1 MTEDPRDSDSSDL
14 ASEAILSSGASAG
27 DRGAAARNERRPS
40 RWEDLARYAA
50 RRDGASSDGA
60 MRRELLV
67 LWLDGD
73 PYALPVER
81 VREIVRMRSVTP
93 VPRVPAAVRG
103 VISLRGEIVQVVEL
117 RRRLGLPG
125 HDEAAAGRR
134 ARIVVLNGDDG
145 QLTGLL
151 VDRVSEVL
159 RIDEDA
165 LRPPA
170 SRQADA
176 VSALAAYGERFVSL
190 FDVDRLLELD
200 A

>member
-1 MTEDPRDSDSSDL
+1 MTEGPGARRGPVS
-14 ASEAILSSGASAG
+14 SEATQSHEASP
-27 DRGAAARNERRPS
+27 R
-40 RWEDLARYAA
+40 RWEELARGAA
-50 RRDGASSDGA
+50 RRDPAASDSE

-67 LWLDGD
+67 LWLEGD
-73 PYALPVER
+73 PYGLPVER
-81 VREIVRMRSVTP
+81 VREIVRLRAITH
-93 VPRVPAAVRG
+93 VPRVPASVRG
-103 VISLRGEIVQVVEL
+103 VISLRGEIVQVIDL
-117 RRRLGLPG
+117 RRRLGLPAQEG
-125 HDEAAAGRR
+125 GAGGRR

-159 RIDEDA
+159 RVDEDE

-170 SRQADA
+170 SRDADTVA
-176 VSALAAYGERFVSL
+176 ALAAYGERFVSL